1 MAAGKILLTL
11 TKQLKK
17 LVERKK
23 ITDSLLKN
31 KSMSKA
37 ERVKA
42 EKSSVR
48 LGKSADRVTKQMNE
62 AKTTSK
68 DPQKLATEV
77 RNKKSKSPDKSNE
90 TVFGAGKLGQKVKSK
105 NMRGGDKFLETVEE
119 QIKKQNAKVRAMEK
133 RGTST
138 IEEKRALMQE
148 QGKLDRLK
156 TKAKNMRDDLG
167 YKKPNERVS
176 FRGPVVK
183 KPMGGK
189 VYKNTVS
196 RKHGGA
202 IGVGSALRG
211 FGKGYKKG

>member
-1 MAAGKILLTL
+1 MAAGKIFTMIKNLVKKKKGVDAYLKSKAS
-11 TKQLKK
+11 KQIANKK
-17 LVERKK
+17 FKV
-23 ITDSLLKN
+23 
-31 KSMSKA
+31 KA
-37 ERVKA
+37 ER
-42 EKSSVR
+42 ESIMLDKSIKR
-48 LGKSADRVTKQMNE
+48 LETQAAA

-156 TKAKNMRDDLG
+156 TKAKDMRDNIG